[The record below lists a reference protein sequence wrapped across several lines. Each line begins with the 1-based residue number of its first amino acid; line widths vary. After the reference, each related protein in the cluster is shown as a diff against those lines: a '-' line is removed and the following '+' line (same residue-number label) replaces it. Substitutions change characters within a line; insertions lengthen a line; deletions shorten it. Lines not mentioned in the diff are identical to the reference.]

1 MFHFSDISTTL
12 LRFYSSFLDVV
23 IVEFFLTSEK
33 KEGAVCLGDPLGEQ
47 NEYFIFLLQPS
58 LKNSVSSKEVH

>member
-1 MFHFSDISTTL
+1 MFHFLDISTTL
-12 LRFYSSFLDVV
+12 LRFYSSFLDGV
-23 IVEFFLTSEK
+23 IVSK